1 MKNKSD
7 LSHKAR
13 CVLALLTPVFAGAI
27 IAATPDWLPA
37 GCKPDDGAS
46 HQSLMEALQ
55 AAR

>member
-7 LSHKAR
+7 FSHKAR

-27 IAATPDWLPA
+27 IIANAWI
-37 GCKPDDGAS
+37 GSRRRPDDGAS